1 MSEEVMLI
9 NLKFEN
15 KFGDEFFK
23 QIKGYDD
30 ILFEDSIFI
39 SNYGEVYNKTQDRL
53 YDYENSSINLKIK
66 NGPIRG
72 FSRWNLTTYCFSI
85 SNSDYEAKRRS
96 KKISYGC
103 NVLDRKKCENLN
115 VKSEIRKQIKSDN
128 KFNEHKCRVID
139 DSILFNKDPI
149 DIEIQNL
156 GLELSKY
163 KYFYDE
169 IMNQKLNLE
178 IKIRDIEEK
187 IKSIMENDSKYKNT
201 IIYMIR
207 PKHNNFYMYVGHT
220 TDKDRRLKEH
230 IRSTEID
237 NTKLY
242 KTIRD
247 TGGWEHW
254 EMIVIS
260 SYVCNC
266 KEEALKIE
274 QEWCEKLRPNLNS
287 ISPFA

>member
-1 MSEEVMLI
+1 MEEERLTLI
-9 NLKFEN
+9 NLKFDN

-23 QIKGYDD
+23 KMDGYDD
-30 ILFEDSIFI
+30 ILFEDNIYV

-53 YDYENSSINLKIK
+53 YDYENSSINLKTK
-66 NGPIRG
+66 NGPVKG
-72 FSRWNLTTYCFSI
+72 FSRWNLTINCFGM

-103 NVLDRKKCENLN
+103 NVLDKKQ
-115 VKSEIRKQIKSDN
+115 KEIKKKFKTN
-128 KFNEHKCRVID
+128 NHFNEISCSIID
-139 DSILFNKDPI
+139 DSILFNKDPL
-149 DIEIQNL
+149 DIEIKNL
-156 GLELSKY
+156 ELELSKY
-163 KYFYDE
+163 KFFYE
-169 IMNQKLNLE
+169 EVLNQKLNLE
-178 IKIRDIEEK
+178 KKIKSIEEK
-187 IKSIMENDSKYKNT
+187 IRTKIENENKYKNT

-207 PKHNNFYMYVGHT
+207 PKHNNFYMYIGHT

-230 IRSTEID
+230 IRATETD
-237 NTKLY
+237 NKKIY
-242 KTIRD
+242 KTIRE

-260 SYVCNC
+260 NYVCSC
-266 KEEALKIE
+266 KEDALKIE

>member
-1 MSEEVMLI
+1 MNEEGVMLI

-23 QIKGYDD
+23 KINGFDD
-30 ILFEDSIFI
+30 SLFEESIYI

-66 NGPIRG
+66 NGPYRG
-72 FSRWNLTTYCFSI
+72 FSRWNLTTHCFNI
-85 SNSDYEAKRRS
+85 SNSDYEEKRRS

-103 NVLDRKKCENLN
+103 NVLDNRKKEIK
-115 VKSEIRKQIKSDN
+115 VHSEIRKRYKTN
-128 KFNEHKCRVID
+128 NNFNEVSCREID

-149 DIEIQNL
+149 DIELNNL
-156 GLELSKY
+156 QLELSKY
-163 KYFYDE
+163 KFFYE
-169 IMNQKLNLE
+169 EVLNQKLNIE
-178 IKIRDIEEK
+178 IKINAIEERIKTK
-187 IKSIMENDSKYKNT
+187 IENESKYKNT

-207 PKHNNFYMYVGHT
+207 PKHNNFYMYIGHT

-230 IRSTEID
+230 IRATEND
-237 NTKLY
+237 NKKLY

-260 SYVCNC
+260 NYVCSC
-266 KEEALKIE
+266 KEDALKIE

-287 ISPFA
+287 VSPFA

>member
-1 MSEEVMLI
+1 MEEERPTLI
-9 NLKFEN
+9 NLEFDN

-23 QIKGYDD
+23 KINGYDD
-30 ILFEDSIFI
+30 ILFEENIYI

-66 NGPIRG
+66 NGGVKG
-72 FSRWNLTTYCFSI
+72 FSRWNLTINCFGI

-103 NVLDRKKCENLN
+103 NVLDKKRKE
-115 VKSEIRKQIKSDN
+115 IKSKFKTN
-128 KFNEHKCRVID
+128 NNFNEISSSIID
-139 DSILFNKDPI
+139 DSILYNKEPL
-149 DIEIQNL
+149 DIEIKN
-156 GLELSKY
+156 LELELNKY
-163 KYFYDE
+163 KFFYE
-169 IMNQKLNLE
+169 EVLNQKLNLE
-178 IKIRDIEEK
+178 KK
-187 IKSIMENDSKYKNT
+187 IKSIEDKIRTKIDNQNKYKNT

-230 IRSTEID
+230 IRATETD
-237 NTKLY
+237 NKKIY
-242 KTIRD
+242 KTIRE

-260 SYVCNC
+260 NYVCSC
-266 KEEALKIE
+266 KEDALKIE

-287 ISPFA
+287 MSPFA

>member
-1 MSEEVMLI
+1 MEEERPTLI
-9 NLKFEN
+9 NLEFDN

-23 QIKGYDD
+23 KINGYDD
-30 ILFEDSIFI
+30 ILFEENIYI

-66 NGPIRG
+66 NGGVKG
-72 FSRWNLTTYCFSI
+72 FSRWNLTINCFGI

-103 NVLDRKKCENLN
+103 NVLDKKRKE
-115 VKSEIRKQIKSDN
+115 IKSKFKTN
-128 KFNEHKCRVID
+128 NNFNEISSSIID
-139 DSILFNKDPI
+139 DSILYNKEPL
-149 DIEIQNL
+149 DIEIKN
-156 GLELSKY
+156 LELELNKY
-163 KYFYDE
+163 KFFYE
-169 IMNQKLNLE
+169 EVLNQKLNLE
-178 IKIRDIEEK
+178 KKIKSIEEK
-187 IKSIMENDSKYKNT
+187 IRTKIDNENKYKNT

-207 PKHNNFYMYVGHT
+207 PKHNNFYMYIGHT
-220 TDKDRRLKEH
+220 TNKDRRLKEH
-230 IRSTEID
+230 IRATETD
-237 NTKLY
+237 NKKIY
-242 KTIRD
+242 KTIRE

-260 SYVCNC
+260 NYVCSC
-266 KEEALKIE
+266 KEDALKIE

>member
-1 MSEEVMLI
+1 MEEERLTLI
-9 NLKFEN
+9 NLKFDN

-23 QIKGYDD
+23 KMDGYDD
-30 ILFEDSIFI
+30 ILFEDNIYV

-53 YDYENSSINLKIK
+53 YDYENSSINLKTK
-66 NGPIRG
+66 NGPVKG
-72 FSRWNLTTYCFSI
+72 FSRWNLTINCFGI

-103 NVLDRKKCENLN
+103 NVLDKKQ
-115 VKSEIRKQIKSDN
+115 KEIKN
-128 KFNEHKCRVID
+128 KFKTNNNFNEISCSIID
-139 DSILFNKDPI
+139 DSILFNKDPH
-149 DIEIQNL
+149 DIEIKNL
-156 GLELSKY
+156 ELELSKY
-163 KYFYDE
+163 KFFYE
-169 IMNQKLNLE
+169 EVLNQKLNLE
-178 IKIRDIEEK
+178 KKIKSIEEK
-187 IKSIMENDSKYKNT
+187 IRTKIENENKYKNT

-207 PKHNNFYMYVGHT
+207 PKHNNFYMYIGHT

-230 IRSTEID
+230 IRATETD
-237 NTKLY
+237 NKKIY
-242 KTIRD
+242 KTIRE

-260 SYVCNC
+260 NYVCSC
-266 KEEALKIE
+266 KEDALKIE